1 MARGVGVGVVVRQVA
16 GGTKLMADHSHKA
29 DVGGGAPRA
38 SRSERRPVPLNSL
51 VEAASWGIGGPYNSF
66 FR

>member
-29 DVGGGAPRA
+29 DVGGGGPHERA
-38 SRSERRPVPLNSL
+38 AVSDDPFL
-51 VEAASWGIGGPYNSF
+51 
-66 FR
+66 